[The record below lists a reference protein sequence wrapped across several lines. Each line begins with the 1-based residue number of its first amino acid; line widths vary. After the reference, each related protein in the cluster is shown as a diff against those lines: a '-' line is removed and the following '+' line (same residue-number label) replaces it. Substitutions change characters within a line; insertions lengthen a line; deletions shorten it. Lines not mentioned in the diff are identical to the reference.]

1 MRINPVTYSAADAYG
16 TWHVWK
22 ALESELER
30 DVFSKQL
37 YHNIQTRLIPIIM
50 RAESRG
56 VRVNPDKARAAFEK
70 RQVIIDALDLEAQ
83 AMVGWPINLRSNDQ
97 VKQQLF
103 EIEGL
108 LKMVER

>member
-1 MRINPVTYSAADAYG
+1 MRINPVVYSASDAYG
-16 TWHVWK
+16 TWWVWK
-22 ALESELER
+22 ALEAELER

-37 YHNIQTRLIPIIM
+37 YHNIQKRLIPIIM
-50 RAESRG
+50 KAESRG
-56 VRVNPDKARAAFEK
+56 VRVNAGKAKAAFEK
-70 RQVIIDALDLEAQ
+70 RQIIIDALDLEAQ